1 MPMRS
6 LVIKLTAGATE
17 PEKVGQ
23 AFTVAATS
31 ATAGVPISMWLT
43 GDATWFAVP
52 GHAEAF
58 ELPHS
63 APLVDLRDA
72 VLAAGTLT
80 VCTQCATRRGIEK
93 ESLVPGARLAGAS
106 AFVEEILA
114 DSAQALVY

>member
-1 MPMRS
+1 MRS
-6 LVIKLTAGATE
+6 LVIKLTEGVTS

-23 AFTVAATS
+23 AFTVAATA
-31 ATAGVPISMWLT
+31 ATAGVPISLWLT

-58 ELPHS
+58 DLPHS
-63 APLVDLRDA
+63 QPLAALRDA

-93 ESLVPGARLAGAS
+93 ESLISGARLAGAS
-106 AFVEEILA
+106 AFLEEALA
-114 DSAQALVY
+114 DNAQALVY